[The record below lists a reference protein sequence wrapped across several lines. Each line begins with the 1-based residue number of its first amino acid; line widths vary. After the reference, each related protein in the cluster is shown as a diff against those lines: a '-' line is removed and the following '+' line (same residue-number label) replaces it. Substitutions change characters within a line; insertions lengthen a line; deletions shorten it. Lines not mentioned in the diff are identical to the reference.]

1 MTRDDVYL
9 YIMRRTQIYLD
20 DQQHGILAA
29 LAEKRGVT
37 ASAVIREAIDQY
49 IAQRL
54 SPQEKLAELR
64 ALGAKFGSANS
75 VDTDSATIVDNLRSA
90 DAKRLQSLG

>member
-1 MTRDDVYL
+1 
-9 YIMRRTQIYLD
+9 MRRTQIYLD
-20 DQQHGILAA
+20 DQQHSGLSA
-29 LAEKRGVT
+29 LAKKRGVT

-64 ALGAKFGSANS
+64 ALGAKFGAATPAA
-75 VDTDSATIVDNLRSA
+75 DDSAAIVEKLRSA
-90 DAKRLQSLG
+90 DVDRLKSLR